1 MLNDPLVTV
10 ICTCYNHAPYV
21 EKSLNSV
28 INQDYKNIE
37 LIIVDNA
44 SQDNSVA
51 VIENWLQ
58 KYPSILFIKNAINI
72 GNNKSFNQTIA
83 LSKGSYLIDLAADD
97 VLTKEGITHQIDTF
111 LKNPNAGLVFG
122 NATIIDENDSLLHYH
137 FPVDTNLKIID
148 TSIFNTN
155 YESILKGGNCM
166 CSVSGMYKRTVF
178 EELKG
183 YDENL
188 AYEDLDYW
196 LRMARKHNLIYID
209 LPLVE
214 KRYLKHSQLSHF
226 YKKSA
231 YEKRINYSTF
241 IILKKAF
248 LMNTKTSEY
257 NALLKRIHHE
267 LIHNL
272 KLKNISLVLQLFIL
286 KLKTEYKIRV
296 MN

>member
-10 ICTCYNHAPYV
+10 ICTSYNHALYV
-21 EKSLNSV
+21 ERSLNSV

-58 KYPSILFIKNAINI
+58 KYPSTLFLKNTINI
-72 GNNKSFNQTIA
+72 GNNKSFNQAVA
-83 LSKGSYLIDLAADD
+83 LSKGNYLIDLAADD
-97 VLTKEGITHQIDTF
+97 VLTKEGITNQIHTF
-111 LKNPNAGLVFG
+111 LNNPNAGLVFG
-122 NATIIDENDSLLHYH
+122 NAKIIDEDDLLLHYH
-137 FPVDTNLKIID
+137 FPVNTNLKVKD

-166 CSVSGMYKRTVF
+166 CSVSGMYKRMVF
-178 EELKG
+178 EELNG

-196 LRMARKHNLIYID
+196 LRVARKHNLIYID

-214 KRYLKHSQLSHF
+214 KRFLTNSQLSHF
-226 YKKSA
+226 YKKSV

-241 IILKKAF
+241 MILKKAF
-248 LMNTKTSEY
+248 GMNTKTSEY

-267 LIHNL
+267 LIHNF
-272 KLKNISLVLQLFIL
+272 KLRNISLVFKLIIL
-286 KLKTEYKIRV
+286 KVKTEYKIRV

>member
-72 GNNKSFNQTIA
+72 GNNKSFNQAIA

-137 FPVDTNLKIID
+137 FPVDINLKIID

-188 AYEDLDYW
+188 AYEDLDLW
-196 LRMARKHNLIYID
+196 IRFSRDFEFEYISEI
-209 LPLVE
+209 LAK
-214 KRYLKHSQLSHF
+214 KRIISDSLSSHF
-226 YKKSA
+226 LIENNSRAKKL
-231 YEKRINYSTF
+231 NTSTLQ
-241 IILKKAF
+241 ILIKAF
-248 LMNTKTSEY
+248 QLNRTKDEHK
-257 NALLKRIHHE
+257 ALIRRIRFE
-267 LIHNL
+267 MYKFIKARNFNL
-272 KLKNISLVLQLFIL
+272 LLQLFLLEIKVRL
-286 KLKTEYKIRV
+286 KSI
-296 MN
+296 